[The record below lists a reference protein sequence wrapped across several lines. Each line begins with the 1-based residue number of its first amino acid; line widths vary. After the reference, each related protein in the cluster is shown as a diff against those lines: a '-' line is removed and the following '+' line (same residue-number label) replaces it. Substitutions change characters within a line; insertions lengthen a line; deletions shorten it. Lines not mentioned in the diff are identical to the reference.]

1 MKPWHWIAIGALA
14 GLLIVVVPPPLRGQG
29 SADDVADR
37 ALASR
42 SELEQLAARLEA
54 EHDTTTLPRVRMRL
68 AQGDFHGGDRILL
81 RVVAESTLT
90 DTFRITDSSGVVLPP
105 PVNAEI
111 PLRGVLR
118 AELAPVMTRELGRYL
133 EHPVVSA
140 HALLRM
146 SIQGGVTKPG
156 FYFVPA
162 DAPLSEAF
170 MAAGGTSPLAK
181 VRDAHLDREGHPL
194 LPKDEFRQALAG
206 GKTLD
211 ALWLRDGDE
220 IVVPAERDEVVYGHL
235 RFVWIVV
242 SITAGL
248 VGLSRVL

>member
-42 SELEQLAARLEA
+42 SELEQPAARLEA
-54 EHDTTTLPRVRMRL
+54 EHDPAT
-68 AQGDFHGGDRILL
+68 
-81 RVVAESTLT
+81 
-90 DTFRITDSSGVVLPP
+90 
-105 PVNAEI
+105 
-111 PLRGVLR
+111 LRGVLR

-194 LPKDEFRQALAG
+194 LP
-206 GKTLD
+206 
-211 ALWLRDGDE
+211 
-220 IVVPAERDEVVYGHL
+220 
-235 RFVWIVV
+235 
-242 SITAGL
+242 
-248 VGLSRVL
+248 